1 MVNYSSNILDYYIYC
16 GKGKALVSTPKKNR
30 QFKSREITLI

>member
-16 GKGKALVSTPKKNR
+16 GKGKALVSTPKKTDSL
-30 QFKSREITLI
+30 KVEKLL